1 MASKNI
7 RGITIEIDG
16 ATTGLE
22 KSLQDVNKKA
32 RDIQSELKEVEKLLK
47 LDPKNTELVAQKQAL
62 LGDAIEN
69 TKEKLEKLKS
79 AQEQVNKQF
88 QNGEISED
96 QYRAV
101 QREIIATE
109 QNLKSLE
116 DQLANVNNKWKDG
129 AKAIGDF
136 GAKTED
142 LGNKLAPVSKV
153 AAGAFAGIVGVG
165 VKAAGAA
172 DDLNT
177 LSKQTGLSVEELQ
190 KFQFASDSID
200 VSMDTLTG
208 SMTKLT
214 RNMASAQEATAG
226 NTMTLQEQEKQAI
239 KVEKAQLAYDNA
251 VKKHGKT
258 SLQARDASIKLNEA
272 QSATPKALSG
282 AAGAF
287 QKLGV
292 SVTDSQGNLRDNEAV
307 FYDTIE
313 ALGKITNETE
323 RDALA
328 MDIFGKSAQD
338 LNPLILGGADALKE
352 MGKAAEDKGLI
363 LSQEELDKANEL
375 QDTLDLMKAES
386 LQGLMQIGSQLA
398 PVLIPMFQAIGE
410 AISGV
415 INWFKSLDEGT
426 MATILVILGVV
437 AAVAPVL
444 IVIGKIATGISALM
458 TVVGALGPVFALLT
472 GPIGLVVAAIAAVIA
487 IVVLVIK
494 HFDSIKAVAANL
506 GNALKTTFA
515 NIKTSVVNAF
525 TGVLT
530 GIKSIWTNVTSF
542 LSGLPG
548 KMLGF
553 GKDIIQGLIN
563 GIKAKISA
571 VTDAVRNIGSTIT
584 GKIKSILG
592 IGSPSKVMMEMGEW
606 TGEGFA
612 MGIDSMAKDA
622 ANAASGMAQGVAGAA
637 KPQGTA
643 STITAGGTLN
653 INITGEGA
661 GALKSDPRFLQQVKT
676 ALINQ
681 LQTENRSIPNRAGLI
696 GI

>member
-22 KSLQDVNKKA
+22 KALEGVNKKSYA
-32 RDIQSELKEVEKLLK
+32 IQQELKEVETLLK
-47 LDPKNTELVAQKQAL
+47 FNPKDTTILAQKQEL
-62 LGDAIEN
+62 LSQAVEN
-69 TKEKLEKLKS
+69 TGDKLKKLKD
-79 AQEQVNKQF
+79 AQSQVNEQF
-88 QNGEISED
+88 ERGEISEE

-101 QREIIATE
+101 QREIIKTE
-109 QNLKSLE
+109 SQLKNLE
-116 DQLANVNNKWKDG
+116 DQLSDVNNKWKDG

-142 LGNKLAPVSKV
+142 LGNKLAPVSKA
-153 AAGAFAGIVGVG
+153 AAGAFAGIVGIG
-165 VKAAGAA
+165 VKAGAAA

-190 KFQFASDSID
+190 KFQMASDTID
-200 VSMDTLTG
+200 VPMDTLTG
-208 SMTKLT
+208 SLAKVTK
-214 RNMASAQEATAG
+214 NMAGAKDGTGPAAEAF
-226 NTMTLQEQEKQAI
+226 K
-239 KVEKAQLAYDNA
+239 
-251 VKKHGKT
+251 
-258 SLQARDASIKLNEA
+258 R
-272 QSATPKALSG
+272 
-282 AAGAF
+282 
-287 QKLGV
+287 LGV
-292 SVTDSQGNLRDNEAV
+292 SIKDDVTGELLDNEDV
-307 FYDTIE
+307 FYASIE
-313 ALGKITNETE
+313 ALGKMTNETE

-375 QDTLDLMKAES
+375 QDTLDLIKAES

-426 MATILVILGVV
+426 MGTILVILGVV

-472 GPIGLVVAAIAAVIA
+472 GPVGLVIAAIAAVIA

-571 VTDAVRNIGSTIT
+571 VTDAVKNIAGTIT

-592 IGSPSKVMMEMGEW
+592 IGSPAKELIYLGED

-612 MGIDSMAKDA
+612 IGIENMAKRA

-643 STITAGGTLN
+643 STITASGTLN

-681 LQTENRSIPNRAGLI
+681 LQTEQRSIPNRAGLI